1 MPDFEEPH
9 EVCDYGPNTDGP
21 QEDCPYHGAEWAR
34 AFQGE
39 SRQAYELRMMITNY
53 SMMFDNLI
61 AERHKVGA
69 EEYGQLT
76 FLGNDVVRM
85 MMEELADTAN
95 YCRYQFIKL
104 MFLQEKLEL
113 KHASTFDAK
122 PGEDMKINLGAQ
134 SFKGVG
140 QTGWPE
146 R

>member
-1 MPDFEEPH
+1 MSDSDADRL
-9 EVCDYGPNTDGP
+9 VTLI
-21 QEDCPYHGAEWAR
+21 QEYSI
-34 AFQGE
+34 AFDHL
-39 SRQAYELRMMITNY
+39 A
-53 SMMFDNLI
+53 
-61 AERHKVGA
+61 AERHRVGA

-95 YCRYQFIKL
+95 YCRYQFVKL
-104 MFLQEKLEL
+104 MFLQDRLEAEMATTFGL
-113 KHASTFDAK
+113 KEGD
-122 PGEDMKINLGAQ
+122 DVQINLGAK